1 MDKMYDTL
9 YIANNLV
16 GVAVTLL
23 RTLKRKQ
30 KSRNVLR
37 RRWSKMATTTRPSP
51 KDEGESELARKP

>member
-37 RRWSKMATTTRPSP
+37 RRWSKEGLIATIWSLRPSNR
-51 KDEGESELARKP
+51 SY